1 MGLFKGI
8 EVPVKAADSHSL
20 WYFFTLT
27 MGQTQMSEFVAVG
40 MVDDIQV
47 EYYNSEIGKII
58 SRRHWHPGSEVE
70 EATNKSWDTYDDQD
84 VVVYNMKS
92 HSWTLLIPQVVIDM
106 ARLQATKFLT
116 ENFYQPLCGQILKSY
131 LLQERNRLMRRVK
144 PKVRVFQKKS
154 GVSGGTEVVCLAT
167 GFYPRAVEV
176 TVLRDGHP
184 IPEQELRGGEV
195 LPNGDGTYQLRK
207 SLRVSEEEQSE
218 RRNYPCRVQH
228 SGLDNKLEV
237 NWVLTDPEP
246 DVNTGLIAG
255 VVIGVLTVA
264 LLLPVSAFV
273 LWRKKRQGERE
284 RKRTERHFFQQLLSL
299 KKLYRPGE
307 KLYISTSTPL
317 MRTSSSRN
325 GVTGTRVRGRAVRNA
340 TISTRPTSRVWAAAM
355 VVAPAAVE
363 LTEAETPAPAS

>member
-1 MGLFKGI
+1 MKVFALMFLCCRDL
-8 EVPVKAADSHSL
+8 VHADSHSL

-27 MGQTQMSEFVAVG
+27 MGQTQMPEFVAVG

-47 EYYNSEIGKII
+47 EYYDSEIGKII
-58 SRRHWHPGSEVE
+58 SCQRTYQAVAGCELGDDGTARNE
-70 EATNKSWDTYDDQD
+70 SWDAYDDQD
-84 VVVYNMKS
+84 VMVYNMKS

-116 ENFYQPLCGQILKSY
+116 ENFYQPLCGRILKSY
-131 LLQERNRLMRRVK
+131 LLQERNRLMRRGQLFSLLK

-184 IPEQELRGGEV
+184 IPEQELRGGKV

-228 SGLDNKLEV
+228 SGLDNKMEV
-237 NWVLTDPEP
+237 NWDPEP

-264 LLLPVSAFV
+264 LLLLVSAFV
-273 LWRKKRQGERE
+273 LWRKKRQGERGKE
-284 RKRTERHFFQQLLSL
+284 QSNTFSN
-299 KKLYRPGE
+299 
-307 KLYISTSTPL
+307 
-317 MRTSSSRN
+317 SS
-325 GVTGTRVRGRAVRNA
+325 G
-340 TISTRPTSRVWAAAM
+340 P
-355 VVAPAAVE
+355 
-363 LTEAETPAPAS
+363 